1 VSHTTEEVEQVKL
14 AAAAVMLAV
23 PALAQA
29 PSALPTP
36 PPARLEAMRKLA
48 FLEGTWKGE
57 GSMQMGPQRRPFRG
71 TEIVTR
77 KLDGLALLV
86 EGLHHAGPPG
96 AEKVVHQ
103 TLAVLSAEDDGTYAF
118 HTWLANGRGGI
129 HKGEWKDGAF
139 VWTLENP
146 VQGKVRFT
154 IRLDAQG
161 RWAEIGEASRDGV
174 TWTPFFDMTLTKV
187 P

>member
-1 VSHTTEEVEQVKL
+1 MAAVLL
-14 AAAAVMLAV
+14 AA

-29 PSALPTP
+29 PSGPPTP
-36 PPARLEAMRKLA
+36 SPARLEAMRRLA

-57 GSMQMGPQRRPFRG
+57 GWMQMGPQRRTFRG
-71 TEIVTR
+71 TETVTR

-86 EGLHHAGPPG
+86 EGLHHGGPPG
-96 AEKVVHQ
+96 AERVVHQ
-103 TLAVLSAEDDGTYAF
+103 TLAVLAAQDDGTYSF
-118 HTWLANGRGGI
+118 HTWLATGSSGI

-139 VWTLENP
+139 LWTLENP
-146 VQGKVRFT
+146 MQGKVRFT

-161 RWAEIGEASRDGV
+161 RWYEIGEASRDGAS
-174 TWTPFFDMTLTKV
+174 WTQFFEMTLAKA